1 MQADRQQRIGGSE
14 ARSRHGTQTLLTA
27 IAVLILAAGAWIL
40 APTGDDAPTEP
51 IASKESTDTPVAPRP
66 EPATVIA
73 EAPDIPEAEPEE
85 EPEASM
91 DPVEEPI
98 AEETPPEPEPEPAPP
113 TPEELDAMLRTAID
127 EAGITAPEPLRASL
141 RAPYLLD
148 RGVSS
153 MDQLARGLV
162 PTRTLNLPR
171 PKGAFPTTRDGQAY
185 RVDPAG
191 YDRYDR
197 LVTAIT
203 SLPVD
208 TLADFFHRFREELS
222 AAYAT
227 LGYPDDAMDNTLI
240 AALDAII
247 GAPVRED
254 PPRLRSKGAVWA
266 YEDTAL
272 ESASDLHK
280 QLLRAGPDNTRAL
293 QRWAADLKSALL
305 EP

>member
-1 MQADRQQRIGGSE
+1 MQADRQQRIGGGE

-27 IAVLILAAGAWIL
+27 IAVLVLAAGAWIL
-40 APTGDDAPTEP
+40 APSDDDAPTEP
-51 IASKESTDTPVAPRP
+51 IAQQEPVDTPVAPRP

-73 EAPDIPEAEPEE
+73 EAPDIPEEEPQEPED
-85 EPEASM
+85 SI

-98 AEETPPEPEPEPAPP
+98 ADDPPPAIASEPAPP

-171 PKGAFPTTRDGQAY
+171 PKGAFPTTRDGQSY

-191 YDRYDR
+191 YGRYDR
-197 LVTAIT
+197 LVAAVT
-203 SLPVD
+203 SLPID
-208 TLADFFHRFREELS
+208 TLADFFHRFREELT

-247 GAPVRED
+247 AAPVRED

-266 YEDTAL
+266 YEDATL

-280 QLLRAGPDNTRAL
+280 QLLRAGPENTRAL

-305 EP
+305 DP